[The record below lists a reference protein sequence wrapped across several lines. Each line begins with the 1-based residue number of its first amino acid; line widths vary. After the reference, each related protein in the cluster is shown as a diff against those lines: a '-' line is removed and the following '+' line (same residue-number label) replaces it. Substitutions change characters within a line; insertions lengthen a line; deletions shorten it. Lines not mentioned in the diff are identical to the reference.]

1 MERVFWML
9 LDKDGAL
16 VKNMMDE
23 FHKSHR
29 HSLPENHRKL
39 VLILPHL
46 FFLLHPTCK
55 TTAPSAMLTLFST
68 HFIFSCQRF
77 CHLEQCQ
84 MKASWRSWGD
94 AGRKTSICC
103 VHIQLLLYGI
113 TITVL
118 TAQGSTGVVY
128 LFSYINAS
136 YFWYQDMNQQ
146 VSLVFKASVVT
157 ENNDIIIHK
166 QK

>member
-29 HSLPENHRKL
+29 HSLPENHRRL
-39 VLILPHL
+39 VLILPHFL
-46 FFLLHPTCK
+46 FFLLHSSCK
-55 TTAPSAMLTLFST
+55 PAAPSVMLTLFPT
-68 HFIFSCQRF
+68 CFIFSYQRF
-77 CHLEQCQ
+77 CQVEQCR

-103 VHIQLLLYGI
+103 VHIQLWLYGI

-128 LFSYINAS
+128 WFSYINAR
-136 YFWYQDMNQQ
+136 YFWHQDMNQ
-146 VSLVFKASVVT
+146 
-157 ENNDIIIHK
+157 
-166 QK
+166 